1 MARSSHNL
9 KMEDSPTLK
18 GPGPTL
24 YVSEKSGSKKSWLL
38 KCSNRNIF
46 IFIMIRIQEG
56 PKTMDPKTP
65 KTHFQQT
72 LAVAGKNG
80 PYDINN
86 MR

>member
-1 MARSSHNL
+1 MCQKNL
-9 KMEDSPTLK
+9 DPK
-18 GPGPTL
+18 
-24 YVSEKSGSKKSWLL
+24 
-38 KCSNRNIF
+38 NIF

-80 PYDINN
+80 PYVIVDI
-86 MR
+86 